1 MDIHLDKIGKKLHG
15 KIDSSI
21 SGLKSAKA
29 HLENVQKETAKAIQ
43 TKLNAAKETLEE
55 KRQGAADA
63 KARLEGLIEEKKT
76 ETETAVAEWKTDRD
90 HKKLEKR
97 AQRAEKYADACVE
110 MALSFAWEAEL
121 AILEAAAARKDAD
134 DAE

>member
-1 MDIHLDKIGKKLHG
+1 MGINLDEIAKKLHE

-21 SGLKSAKA
+21 NGLKSAKA
-29 HLENVQKETAKAIQ
+29 HLENIQKETAKAIQ
-43 TKLNAAKETLEE
+43 TKLDAAKETIGE
-55 KRQGAADA
+55 KKQAAAAA
-63 KARLEGLIEEKKT
+63 KDRLEGLIEEKKT
-76 ETETAVAEWKTDRD
+76 ETETAVAEWKTNRD

-110 MALSFAWEAEL
+110 MALSFSCEAEI

-134 DAE
+134 DAK